1 MRITVIFE
9 QHILFCSRK
18 QDSHHHIFHIFTYNM
33 ISEIFIGDEAFEGFK
48 SVTPPK
54 DEALQKLSR
63 VNVFIGPNNSGKSRF
78 LRTLF
83 SDKEL
88 SFQQKGLQNEM
99 HENNV
104 RLSILRQNII
114 QALGDNEIRFD
125 NGVGLHNVEQLKVF
139 PYLKMNDEI
148 DGILKNNLSTIE
160 YLIRNIKENA
170 YNSYRITQNI
180 TQELGRLKN
189 GITAIID
196 ASNKKK
202 YERYYIPILRGL
214 RPIAGLHIWHDFD
227 GSKNPYND
235 RTIRDYFEFQKQT
248 IPQPKISESIFTGLE
263 IYEDIKTKLLNS
275 KEYRKRISEFENFL
289 KINFFPDKE
298 ISLIPKTGEDV
309 LEIGISEGKEIEE
322 RLIYHLGDG
331 IQAIIQM
338 LYPIFMRKDE
348 DALFFIEE
356 PELSLHPGMQRLF
369 LNTLLSDEFSSMQ
382 FFFTTHSNHFLDMTT
397 DNENVSIYSFKKNG
411 KDSFQI
417 RTLEGPDNHVLNEI
431 GVRNSS
437 VFLANC
443 SIWVEGVTER
453 KYIRRF
459 LQVYNQNK
467 SSNAKYIEDLHYTFV
482 EYGGS
487 NIVHWDFDD
496 AGHKESEN
504 IKALRMNNKIFL
516 IADSDIDEHGK
527 QKPGKKNRHDSL
539 RKELGDKLYITE
551 GKEIENILSPTVIEK
566 IIKDYER
573 TNDLEFGDTFYK
585 TVNAGSFNSE
595 AKIEKPIYWK
605 YNLGE
610 FIDEKVSSR
619 NRTYKKGSS
628 ISDKTNFCQKAIKK
642 IETIEDLSEEAIILC
657 GKIMKFVEESNAE

>member
-78 LRTLF
+78 LRNLF

-356 PELSLHPGMQRLF
+356 P
-369 LNTLLSDEFSSMQ
+369 
-382 FFFTTHSNHFLDMTT
+382 
-397 DNENVSIYSFKKNG
+397 
-411 KDSFQI
+411 
-417 RTLEGPDNHVLNEI
+417 
-431 GVRNSS
+431 
-437 VFLANC
+437 
-443 SIWVEGVTER
+443 
-453 KYIRRF
+453 
-459 LQVYNQNK
+459 
-467 SSNAKYIEDLHYTFV
+467 
-482 EYGGS
+482 
-487 NIVHWDFDD
+487 
-496 AGHKESEN
+496 
-504 IKALRMNNKIFL
+504 
-516 IADSDIDEHGK
+516 
-527 QKPGKKNRHDSL
+527 
-539 RKELGDKLYITE
+539 
-551 GKEIENILSPTVIEK
+551 
-566 IIKDYER
+566 
-573 TNDLEFGDTFYK
+573 
-585 TVNAGSFNSE
+585 
-595 AKIEKPIYWK
+595 
-605 YNLGE
+605 
-610 FIDEKVSSR
+610 
-619 NRTYKKGSS
+619 
-628 ISDKTNFCQKAIKK
+628 
-642 IETIEDLSEEAIILC
+642 
-657 GKIMKFVEESNAE
+657 